1 MWDSTLEGNFQF
13 LGVLDA
19 FSIFIT
25 LIVIIYLVNTSF
37 NKHQSKQYFKY
48 YKKAFYFKLIISI
61 IFSIIYIHFY
71 YGGDTAA
78 YWDTSQKLGQLLWV
92 NTDGFFHEMFT
103 HSPNRIRYVNF
114 YPVGLPPTWIY
125 QEDEAFFTSKVFTFI
140 SLITFRSYF
149 AMTIICSYFSFKISW
164 FLFEFLNSRNLIK
177 ENHLAYAVLFLP
189 STSFWCNGITKDLII
204 YYTVIYS
211 LVVLCKKFIIKE
223 EGFKLNLIKLFI
235 CFYLILNIRDFMI
248 IVVLAPLFFSFGIK
262 WSNNQSNTFSKISL
276 RLFIAFV
283 SFIMISIFFSSDKAV
298 EFTSEAQMIQ
308 QDLKNNTT
316 YGTGK
321 YDLGI
326 TDYSPIGMLKAFP
339 ISIFTTFYRP
349 FLWEAKSLFVFLSS
363 LESLLFIFLSLKFLF
378 VGNFY
383 KKLNTLFSN
392 EILIILLTFVLILG
406 FFAGY
411 TSGLFGVLVRFKAP
425 ILPFLYI
432 ILVYNKKKADNEY
445 IV

>member
-1 MWDSTLEGNFQF
+1 MDSSLEGRFQF

-19 FSIFIT
+19 FSILIYLI
-25 LIVIIYLVNTSF
+25 LIVYLINSNF
-37 NKHQSKQYFKY
+37 NKHQQKEHYKY

-61 IFSIIYIHFY
+61 IFSIIYIRFY

-92 NTDGFFHEMFT
+92 KPEGFFHEMFT
-103 HSPNRIRYVNF
+103 NSPTRIRYVNF

-125 QEDEAFFTSKVFTFI
+125 QEDEAFFTSKVYTFI
-140 SLITFRSYF
+140 SLIAFRSYF
-149 AMTIICSYFSFKISW
+149 AMTIISSYFSFKISW
-164 FLFEFLNSRNLIK
+164 FLYEFLNSRNLIK
-177 ENHLAYAVLFLP
+177 QNQLAYAVLFLP

-211 LVVLCKKFIIKE
+211 LIVLTKKFIIKE
-223 EGFKLNLIKLFI
+223 EGFRLNLIKLFI

-248 IVVLAPLFFSFGIK
+248 IVVFAPLFFALGIK
-262 WSNNQSNTFSKISL
+262 WSNNQTSRFSKMIF
-276 RLFIAFV
+276 RIFIFIL
-283 SFIMISIFFSSDKAV
+283 SFLMISVFFSSEKAA
-298 EFTSEAQMIQ
+298 EFTSEAQLIQ

-326 TDYSPIGMLKAFP
+326 TDFSPFGMLKAFP
-339 ISIFTTFYRP
+339 ISIFTAFYRP
-349 FLWEAKSLFVFLSS
+349 FVWEAKSLFVLLSS
-363 LESLLFIFLSLKFLF
+363 LESLLFIFLSYKFVF
-378 VGNFY
+378 TGNFY
-383 KKLNTLFSN
+383 KKLNSLFSN

-432 ILVYNKKKADNEY
+432 ILVYHKKETENEY